1 VWLTRFAINRPVITA
16 MLFIVLVLAGYVSYL
31 KLGRSNDPPGTA
43 WPIVIVFADYPGAS
57 PQEMERLV
65 VKPIEDQ
72 LDGIDNL
79 DQLTATTQEGSASI
93 GVQFKLGTDLSIA
106 AIDVQNAV
114 DTARVY
120 LPVDLD
126 PPSVYKN
133 GASEPLLDLAI
144 SSNSLSPTGLAD
156 VVNNRLE
163 PILKSIPNIQSVSV
177 YGTTDREFHVEPVP
191 GRILGTNATM
201 LDVFN
206 AVAANNS
213 NLPGGILEEPTRET
227 TVSVHAEVNEATD
240 LLGIPLPVPGNADK
254 ALRIG
259 DVAIAEDSHVEQ
271 RTFSHYNGQA
281 RVHVELDR
289 NINADEIKS
298 TQVARDRLKTIE
310 AQFPNLT
317 FHETDAPADYTQKSL
332 NGVWQSLFEG
342 ILLTMI
348 VMMLFLHAW
357 RNAAVVM
364 ISIPTSILSTFILM
378 NMFGFHLDSM
388 SLMGLSLIIGIL
400 VDDSIV
406 VLENITRHR
415 DLGEE
420 PMDAAINGRSEIGGA
435 AVAITMVDVVVFL
448 PVAFL
453 PGIVGAFLKE
463 FAAVIVIATLFSLF
477 VSFTLTPLLA
487 ARWSVLQRSGAPP
500 AWMEALKSWKV
511 TAVLLG
517 IAAVS
522 YFIPWPLKELRLII
536 PMMIVAVLL
545 LNAFV
550 QNYDRVLTA
559 YRAKWLPWG
568 LEHGLFVVWVCA
580 VLVANAVSLAMGAGT
595 TTLALDGFLIA
606 LAVVWHGIGL
616 MLRRFVDPRRLHT
629 RELPKATYWP
639 YFDFLILPAMFP
651 LALATW
657 KRSQN
662 RLQSGERAKW
672 FDSMA
677 VRSHAAVMNSGKVV
691 AGWFVNT
698 GRGRNVTIATFAL
711 PVVLALIGGVPLL
724 PNGQPLLG
732 AIAFDFVPAVQN
744 GSISMTVT
752 YPPGTPIATTQKF
765 VNDLEQGIMKIP
777 NIDSVSSTV
786 GRAQQG
792 WGSLIG
798 GNYAQLSAQT
808 LPDKRKE
815 TYQIIDKIRK
825 LAYLVPGGDL
835 QVSGESGGGSGASIF
850 YALSGPE
857 DKIGPA
863 AAKVA
868 QFLRDT
874 PGSVNI
880 TTSSEIA
887 APRLNVNIDREKAA
901 VLGVSPADA
910 ATAARLAVAGGV
922 ATRVRTENGLVDVR
936 VQLPP
941 DQRYSAD
948 QLRRIR
954 VRAQDGTLV
963 PLGSV
968 ADFVWTSAPT
978 QIQRLNRQ
986 RVVNVYGG
994 VLPEYSLGA
1003 VTSPL
1008 EAKLKEP
1015 GFLPDGVSTTAQGD
1029 TQFLNETLVNMS
1041 IGLITSFLLVYG
1053 LMVILYGSFL
1063 EPLIVMCSVPLA
1075 IIGALGGLALM
1086 HRLDPTGGQSLNII
1100 SMLGVVMLF
1109 GLVAKNGILLVD
1121 YSNTLCKRGMRVKD
1135 AVLQASQT
1143 RFRPILMTTCAMVF
1157 GMLPLSLGFA
1167 EGGEWRQAM
1176 GTVIIGGLS
1185 SSLILTL
1192 FLVPMIYATW
1202 MGWIERMADR
1212 KAIAQEMKAVPTPV

>member
-16 MLFIVLVLAGYVSYL
+16 MLFIALVLAGVVSYM
-31 KLGRSNDPPGTA
+31 KLGRSNNPPGTT
-43 WPIVIVFADYPGAS
+43 WPIVIVAASYPGAS
-57 PQEMERLV
+57 PQEMERLIA
-65 VKPIEDQ
+65 KPIEDQ

-79 DQLTATTQEGSASI
+79 DQLTATTQEGQATI
-93 GVQFKLGTDLSIA
+93 GVQFKLGTDLNIA
-106 AIDVQNAV
+106 AINVQNAV

-120 LPVDLD
+120 LPADLD
-126 PPSVYKN
+126 PPEVIKN
-133 GASEPLLDLAI
+133 GASDPLLVLAI
-144 SSNSLSPTGLAD
+144 SSNSLSPTALAD
-156 VVNNRLE
+156 IVNNRLE
-163 PILKSIPNIQSVSV
+163 PIVKTIPNIQTVNV

-227 TVSVHAEVNEATD
+227 SVSVHAEVNEASD
-240 LLGIPLPVPGNADK
+240 LLGIPLNVPGNANK
-254 ALRIG
+254 GLRIG

-271 RTFSHYNGQA
+271 RVFANYNGQP
-281 RVHVELDR
+281 RVRIELDR
-289 NINADEIKS
+289 NINADEI
-298 TQVARDRLKTIE
+298 TTTEVARERLKAIE
-310 AQFPNLT
+310 AQFPALT
-317 FHETDAPADYTQKSL
+317 FHETDAPGDYTQKSL

-342 ILLTMI
+342 IILTMV

-378 NMFGFHLDSM
+378 NAFGFHLDSM

-420 PMDAAINGRSEIGGA
+420 PIDAAINGRSEIGGA

-448 PVAFL
+448 PVALL
-453 PGIVGAFLKE
+453 PGIVGAYLKE

-487 ARWSVLQRSGAPP
+487 ARWSVLQRSFAPP
-500 AWMEALKSWKV
+500 AWMEALKSWKI
-511 TAVLLG
+511 TIGLL
-517 IAAVS
+517 AAALATYV
-522 YFIPWPLKELRLII
+522 IPWPLKELHLII
-536 PMMIVAVLL
+536 PMMIVAVVL
-545 LNAFV
+545 LNLFV
-550 QNYDRVLTA
+550 QNYDRILNTYKTV
-559 YRAKWLPWG
+559 WLPWA
-568 LEHGLFVVWVCA
+568 LDHGLFVVWVCV
-580 VLVANAVSLAMGAGT
+580 VLVLNALSLAMGGGNT
-595 TTLALDGFLIA
+595 TIALNVLLLALA
-606 LAVVWHGIGL
+606 AVWHGIGWVVRARSSSRLTVNDAGAPEPEGGAFAAPMVPNARWNRWTKAGIRNVL
-616 MLRRFVDPRRLHT
+616 MVRQWF
-629 RELPKATYWP
+629 
-639 YFDFLILPAMFP
+639 
-651 LALATW
+651 AL
-657 KRSQN
+657 
-662 RLQSGERAKW
+662 
-672 FDSMA
+672 
-677 VRSHAAVMNSGKVV
+677 
-691 AGWFVNT
+691 T
-698 GRGRNVTIATFAL
+698 GRGVKITAATFAL

-732 AIAFDFVPAVQN
+732 AIAFDFVPATQD
-744 GSISMTVT
+744 GEIAMTVT

-765 VNDLEQGIMKIP
+765 VGALERAITQIP
-777 NIDSVSSTV
+777 DIQSVSSVV
-786 GRAQQG
+786 GQAPQG
-792 WGSLIG
+792 WGQLVG
-798 GNYAQLSAQT
+798 GNYAQLNAQT

-815 TYQIIDKIRK
+815 TYRIIGLIRK
-825 LAYLVPGGDL
+825 LGYLVPGGDL
-835 QVSGESGGGSGASIF
+835 QVAGDNGGGSGSSIF

-857 DKIGPA
+857 DAIGPA

-868 QFLRDT
+868 NFLRST
-874 PGSVNI
+874 PGSVNV

-901 VLGVSPADA
+901 VLGVSPSDA
-910 ATAARLAVAGGV
+910 ATAARLAIAGGV

-936 VQLPP
+936 VQFPP
-941 DQRYSAD
+941 EERYTAD
-948 QLRRIR
+948 QLRRVR
-954 VRAQDGTLV
+954 VRAQDGTLL
-963 PLGSV
+963 PIGAV
-968 ADFVWTSAPT
+968 ADLEWTTAPT

-994 VLPEYSLGA
+994 VMPEYSLGA
-1003 VTSPL
+1003 VTAPL

-1015 GFLPDGVSTTAQGD
+1015 GFLPPGVAVSAQGD
-1029 TQFLNETLVNMS
+1029 TQFLGETLTNMG
-1041 IGLITSFLLVYG
+1041 IGLLASFLLVYA

-1086 HRLDPTGGQSLNII
+1086 HRIDPTGGQSLNII

-1135 AVLQASQT
+1135 AVLQASTT

-1176 GTVIIGGLS
+1176 GTVIIGGLT

-1192 FLVPMIYATW
+1192 FLVPMIYNTW
-1202 MGWIERMADR
+1202 IGWIEWSAD
-1212 KAIAQEMKAVPTPV
+1212 KKAVQAEMAPLHATTT